1 MDHHVTEYLETRRP
15 FEVRRRFGAAA
26 GGRWGPLAKLD
37 AWQKRRRAIRDF
49 EALDD
54 RLLTDIG
61 LSRAQV
67 RPLVD
72 QVRPLVDGL
81 HDAGTAGTPAAN
93 DNCAAIAA

>member
-1 MDHHVTEYLETRRP
+1 MDHHVTEYLEKRRP

-37 AWQKRRRAIRDF
+37 AWQKRRRAIRDL

-54 RLLTDIG
+54 RLLADIG
-61 LSRAQV
+61 VSRAQ
-67 RPLVD
+67 L
-72 QVRPLVDGL
+72 RPLVDGL
-81 HDAGTAGTPAAN
+81 LDAGTAGTPAAN

>member
-1 MDHHVTEYLETRRP
+1 MDHHVTEYLEKRRP
-15 FEVRRRFGAAA
+15 LEVRRRFGTAA

-49 EALDD
+49 EALGD
-54 RLLTDIG
+54 RLLTAIG
-61 LSRAQV
+61 VSRAQV

-72 QVRPLVDGL
+72 GL
-81 HDAGTAGTPAAN
+81 LDAGTAGMSAAN